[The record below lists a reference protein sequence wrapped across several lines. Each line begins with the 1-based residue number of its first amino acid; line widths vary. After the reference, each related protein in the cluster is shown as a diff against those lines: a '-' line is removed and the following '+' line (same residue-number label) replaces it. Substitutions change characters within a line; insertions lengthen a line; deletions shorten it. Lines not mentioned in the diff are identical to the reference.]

1 MQAFFDAV
9 GGILWLNVDVIRQ
22 LQTAPNGLTIAVW
35 ILMLGTV
42 SDVLGDSPLL
52 FINKM
57 RLGRF
62 VAALGV
68 ETLLSVVRL
77 AIWMVSFW
85 LFALLLNRGTSLAQV
100 VLVIGLGYAPMLLS
114 IFVVIPSAGP
124 FIGRVLQAWTLVTI
138 VASIAV
144 AVSASPWEVLAP
156 GVVAVLVILIVR
168 RWSDRFSML
177 VLSRISRRLVGV
189 DVMQRTRAL
198 APEVVMA
205 GRRGRTAQRTI

>member
-1 MQAFFDAV
+1 MQAFFDSV
-9 GGILWLNVDVIRQ
+9 GGILSLNPDVIRQ
-22 LQTAPNGLTIAVW
+22 LQTAPNGLTVAVW
-35 ILMLGTV
+35 ILLLGTV

-52 FINKM
+52 FINRM

-68 ETLLSVVRL
+68 ETLLSLVRL
-77 AIWMVSFW
+77 GIWMLSFW

-100 VLVIGLGYAPMLLS
+100 VLVVGLGYAPVLLS

-138 VASIAV
+138 LASIAV

-156 GVVAVLVILIVR
+156 GVVAVLVILVVR
-168 RWSDRFSML
+168 RWSDRFSVVAL
-177 VLSRISRRLVGV
+177 AGISRRLVGV

-198 APEVVMA
+198 SPEVVMT
-205 GRRGRTAQRTI
+205 GRRGRTAQRAV